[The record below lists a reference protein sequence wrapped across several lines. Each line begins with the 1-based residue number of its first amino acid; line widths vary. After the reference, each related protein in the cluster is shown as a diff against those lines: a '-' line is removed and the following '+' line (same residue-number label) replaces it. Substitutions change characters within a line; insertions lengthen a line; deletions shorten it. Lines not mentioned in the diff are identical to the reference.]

1 MHDVTQTP
9 SSHHSAAAAAL
20 FAAVSAASSEAA
32 DVWHS
37 SAAGPRGAPA
47 ASRAE
52 PFYMCDVTH
61 SYVWQN
67 LIYVHAM
74 PYSYV

>member
-1 MHDVTQTP
+1 MRDVTHTP

-20 FAAVSAASSEAA
+20 FAAASAASSEAI

-37 SAAGPRGAPA
+37 SAAGPRGLAA

-52 PFYMCDVTH
+52 P
-61 SYVWQN
+61 SYV
-67 LIYVHAM
+67 
-74 PYSYV
+74 